1 MNLKWIGAVLIV
13 AGCGGFGFL
22 MARNISREV
31 SALRRLM
38 GILDYMSCELEY
50 RLTPLPEALRKA
62 TVSRDGCVNRVLIS
76 LAEELESQVAPDVI
90 SCMRAALAKT
100 PELPKR
106 TRAMLEELGISLG
119 AFDLPGQ
126 LKGLEAVRQ
135 NCSRVLS
142 ELEQNR
148 AQRTR
153 SYQTLGLCAGAAL
166 AVLFI

>member
-1 MNLKWIGAVLIV
+1 MSIKWMGAALIV

-22 MARNISREV
+22 MAWNLSREV
-31 SALRRLM
+31 SALRRLI

-50 RLTPLPEALRKA
+50 RLTPLPTALRKA
-62 TVSRDGCVNRVLIS
+62 AVSGDGCVNRVLIS
-76 LAEELESQVAPDVI
+76 LAEELENQVAPDVI
-90 SCMRAALAKT
+90 SCMRAVLART

-126 LKGLEAVRQ
+126 LKGLEAVQQ
-135 NCSRVLS
+135 NCSRLLS

-148 AQRTR
+148 TQRTR

>member
-1 MNLKWIGAVLIV
+1 MNLKWMGAILIV

-31 SALRRLM
+31 YALRRLM

-50 RLTPLPEALRKA
+50 RLTPLPETLRKA
-62 TVSRDGCVNRVLIS
+62 TVSQDGCVNRALIF
-76 LAEELESQVAPDVI
+76 LAEELESQVAPDVK
-90 SCMRAALAKT
+90 SCMKAALARV
-100 PELPKR
+100 PDLPKR

-135 NCSRVLS
+135 DCSRVLS

>member
-1 MNLKWIGAVLIV
+1 MNLKWMGAVLIV

-22 MARNISREV
+22 MARNVSREV

-62 TVSRDGCVNRVLIS
+62 AVSRDGCVNRVLNF
-76 LAEELESQVAPDVI
+76 LAEELESQVAPDVN
-90 SCMRAALAKT
+90 SCMKAALARV

-106 TRAMLEELGISLG
+106 TRVMLEELGISLG

-135 NCSRVLS
+135 DCSRVLS

>member
-1 MNLKWIGAVLIV
+1 MNLKWIGAALIV

-31 SALRRLM
+31 SALQRLM

-119 AFDLPGQ
+119 AFDLTGQ

>member
-1 MNLKWIGAVLIV
+1 MNLKWIGAILIV

-22 MARNISREV
+22 MAWNLSREV
-31 SALRRLM
+31 SALRCLI
-38 GILDYMSCELEY
+38 GILDYMSSELEY
-50 RLTPLPEALRKA
+50 RLTPLPQALRKA
-62 TVSRDGCVNRVLIS
+62 TVSRDGCVNKVLIF
-76 LAEELESQVAPDVI
+76 LAEEMESQVAPDVI
-90 SCMRAALAKT
+90 SCMSAALSRT

-106 TRAMLEELGISLG
+106 TRLMLEELGISLG

-126 LKGLEAVRQ
+126 LRGLESVRQ
-135 NCSRVLS
+135 NCSRLLM
-142 ELEQNR
+142 ELEENR

>member
-1 MNLKWIGAVLIV
+1 MNLKWMGAILIV

-62 TVSRDGCVNRVLIS
+62 TVSQVGCVDRSLVF

-90 SCMRAALAKT
+90 SCMKAALIKS
-100 PELPKR
+100 PEMPKR

-119 AFDLPGQ
+119 TFDLQGQ

-135 NCSRVLS
+135 NCSRELM
-142 ELEQNR
+142 ELEENR

>member
-1 MNLKWIGAVLIV
+1 MNLKWMGAVLII

-22 MARNISREV
+22 MAWNLSREV

-50 RLTPLPEALRKA
+50 RLTTLPEALRKA
-62 TVSRDGCVNRVLIS
+62 TVSRDGCVNRVLIF
-76 LAEELESQVAPDVI
+76 LAEELENQVAPDVT
-90 SCMRAALAKT
+90 SCMKAALGRT

-126 LKGLEAVRQ
+126 LRGLESVRQ
-135 NCSRVLS
+135 NCSRLLM